1 MEPLTYEAPQPMSL
15 NLQRFAWAVLIAS
28 FVAFCALVTVLT
40 LGLYSFFFQ
49 STVPLAVYAEVSR
62 GSLGIT
68 GADLREDVERAS
80 RVISIGNIVRPNEQ
94 DSQGVIALR
103 DPRLDNLFVGSVTLI
118 GETTST
124 AVRSAERPR
133 FEWGTSGYVATFG
146 SAQGRFEVILAA
158 GLPRA
163 AELTIRSA
171 QGAQVRVRQPG
182 RYDIE
187 FREET
192 VTVFSHGGT
201 AYLIPPEQNIEYAIT
216 ADSGSEY
223 ALQSGVLRAL
233 VPSVNLVQNSSFDEV
248 MQQPDRSAPLNWACS
263 HTNVE
268 SNAPRGIFTVDRQDG
283 RSVLRMTR
291 ADGALS
297 NGETIC
303 QQGLARGEVWHDIS
317 GFDTLNLVAELYIA
331 YQSLPVCGFVG
342 SECPLMVRI
351 DYIDARGE
359 LGELIF
365 GFYSLPGPPERY
377 AQTCESCRGPHVRLQ
392 EKAWYTFNSG
402 NLLAGFSADLRPVA
416 ISRIRFYAS
425 GHQYDTRVSRIELTA
440 SGNS

>member
-1 MEPLTYEAPQPMSL
+1 MSL
-15 NLQRFAWAVLIAS
+15 NLQRTAWAVLIAS
-28 FVAFCALVTVLT
+28 FVAFCALITVSA
-40 LGLYSFFFQ
+40 LGLYNFLFQ
-49 STVPLAVYAEVSR
+49 STVPMAIYAEVSR

-68 GADLREDVERAS
+68 GADLREDVERGS

-94 DSQGVIALR
+94 ESQGVIALR
-103 DPRLDNLFVGSVTLI
+103 DPQLDNQFVGSVALI

-124 AVRSAERPR
+124 AVRTAERPR

-146 SAQGRFEVILAA
+146 SAQGRFEVILAS
-158 GLPRA
+158 GLPRS

-187 FREET
+187 FRDET

-201 AYLIPPEQNIEYAIT
+201 ASLIPPAQSVEYAIT
-216 ADSGSEY
+216 TGSGSEY
-223 ALQSGVLRAL
+223 SLQSGVLRAL
-233 VPSVNLVQNSSFDEV
+233 VPTINLIQNSSFEDV
-248 MQQPDRSAPLNWACS
+248 MLQSDRSAPLNWACS

-268 SNAPRGIFTVDRQDG
+268 VNAPRGTFTVQNQDG
-283 RSVLRMTR
+283 RSVLSMSR
-291 ADGALS
+291 AGGALS

-303 QQGLARGEVWHDIS
+303 QQGLARGEVWQDIS
-317 GFDTLNLVAELYIA
+317 QYETLNLIAELNIA

-351 DYIDARGE
+351 DYIDASGDQ
-359 LGELIF
+359 GELIF

-392 EKAWYTFNSG
+392 EKAWYTFDSG
-402 NLLAGFSADLRPVA
+402 NLLAGFTSDQRPVA

-425 GHQYDTRVSRIELTA
+425 GHQYETRVSRLELTA
-440 SGNS
+440 TDVNP